1 MTAGEGG
8 WNREMSGG
16 RQIGRGY
23 LSDPLEMDPGREV
36 RLKHVVCYR
45 AGGETEVLNLEEK
58 SER

>member
-1 MTAGEGG
+1 
-8 WNREMSGG
+8 MSGG